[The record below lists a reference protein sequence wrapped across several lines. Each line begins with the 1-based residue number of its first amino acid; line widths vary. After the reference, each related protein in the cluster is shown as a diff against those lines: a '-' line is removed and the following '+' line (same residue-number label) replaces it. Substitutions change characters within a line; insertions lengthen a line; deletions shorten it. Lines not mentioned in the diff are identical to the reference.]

1 MCPHTI
7 IICGLF
13 NKEDPGVHRD
23 KYMAEKAKKVVKTKT
38 VNRTGKKLVQKAL
51 VMGAKKTKSVN
62 SLDQIKKLNE
72 EVSKKKLETRS
83 EKVENTETRSEKS
96 EVGAEKIEKKY
107 SLTIGPREL
116 LAAGCHL
123 GHKIAKTN
131 PRAKENIYAAR
142 DGIQIFDLMRTKDA
156 LEEACNFVYHT
167 IKSGKKIVMLGTKRQ
182 SREVVKRVA
191 TENNIAYVTDRW
203 LGGTI
208 TNWEQIRKN
217 IKKLIDLKEGLE
229 KGSFKDRSKKEQLEM
244 AKEVIRLEKIV
255 GGLVTLSND
264 LFDVMIVVD
273 AGLEK
278 TAISEAKLRKVKTV
292 ALCDSDTDPNRV
304 DYAIPTNDD
313 NVKSISLIVEEIG
326 RAIKA
331 AASATVKK

>member
-1 MCPHTI
+1 
-7 IICGLF
+7 
-13 NKEDPGVHRD
+13 
-23 KYMAEKAKKVVKTKT
+23 MAEVAKKVKTKT
-38 VNRTGKKLVQKAL
+38 VNRTGKKLVKKAL
-51 VMGAKKTKSVN
+51 VIGAKKTKSVN

-72 EVSKKKLETRS
+72 ETKSIKATKEVEKRSQVSDVRAQEDNR
-83 EKVENTETRSEKS
+83 E
-96 EVGAEKIEKKY
+96 EKIEKKY

-116 LAAGCHL
+116 LSAGCHL

-142 DGIQIFDLMRTKDA
+142 DGIQIFDLLKTKDA
-156 LEEACNFVYHT
+156 LEDACNFIYQSV
-167 IKSGKKIVMLGTKRQ
+167 KSGKKLLFLGTKRQ
-182 SREVVKRVA
+182 SREVVKRIA
-191 TENNIAYVTDRW
+191 TENNIAYITDRW

-208 TNWEQIRKN
+208 SNWEQIRKN
-217 IKKLIDLKEGLE
+217 IKKLVDLREGVE
-229 KGSFKDRSKKEQLEM
+229 KGSFKDRSKKEQLEIS
-244 AKEVIRLEKIV
+244 KEIIRLEKIV
-255 GGLVTLSND
+255 GGLVALGND

-278 TAISEAKLRKVKTV
+278 TAIKEAKLRKVKTV
-292 ALCDSDTDPNRV
+292 ALCDSDTDPFKV

-331 AASATVKK
+331 ATTNVKK